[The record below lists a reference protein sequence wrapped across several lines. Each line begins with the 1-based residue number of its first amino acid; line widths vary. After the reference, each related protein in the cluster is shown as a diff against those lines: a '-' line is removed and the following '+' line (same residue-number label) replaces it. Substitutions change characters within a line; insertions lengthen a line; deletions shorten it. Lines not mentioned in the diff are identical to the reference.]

1 MSLLLIHPL
10 SGRARRAAVALA
22 LLALAGTAGAQ
33 VVVSQVYG
41 GGGNSGATLR
51 NDFIELKNI
60 STAAVAVGGW
70 SVQYTSATGS
80 GTWQLT
86 PIPAG
91 TTIPAGGYLLIQ
103 QAQGAS
109 GSVSLPTP
117 DVIGTIPMA
126 SGSGKVAL
134 VGNAT
139 ALTGACPLGTPVVD
153 FAGYGTANCSEGA
166 PTAAL
171 SNSTAAVRGSDGCTD
186 TNNNA
191 SDFSVLAP
199 APRNSATAAAIC
211 TGGGGG
217 GEALAAAIPTIQGSG
232 ATSPLVGQRVVTSGV
247 VTRLTNNGF
256 FIQDLQG
263 DGDPATSDGVFVFTA
278 SAPAAPAQVGNL
290 VQVTG
295 TVIEFAPGAGTVATP
310 LTQIASVTSVAL
322 LGTGYSLTPVAVALP
337 LATGDSLERFEGM
350 LVRLEGLLTV
360 QQNFFQARF
369 GQLTLGVGRH
379 ETPTNRH
386 RPGTPQALALAD
398 LQARSRI
405 LLDDGSSVQNV
416 NPTPYFFGSGLPR
429 AGDSV
434 ANLVGVIDFGLATAS
449 AAGPG
454 LYRVQP
460 TAAPSFSATNP
471 RPASF
476 AGLNADRTKLGAMNV
491 LNYFTT
497 FTNGQTADGQT
508 GQGCLLDGAVSA
520 GNCRGA
526 NNLEEFVRQRDKIVR
541 ALAGLDADVVGL
553 MEIQNNGN
561 VAVQNLADAL
571 NTQTRGGPW
580 ATVALPAQGTGSDA
594 IRLAILYKPG
604 RVTPVGTPVS
614 DTDPVNNRPTLA
626 QTFQTP
632 AGDRFVLVV
641 NHFKSKG
648 GCPAP
653 GSGPDADQ
661 GDGQGCWNATRVQ
674 QAERLRT
681 FVAQLQSSAG
691 TNDVLLV
698 GDLNAYGQEDPIHL
712 LTSNGYVDQALRFDP
727 FAYSYVFDGTAGR
740 LDYAISS
747 LSMSPKIVGA
757 RYWHINADESVAYDY
772 NLEFKQ
778 PACPTCAPDPANRF
792 DAFRSSDHDPVLVLV
807 DFAATRQAAAV
818 RAAPAARSTQRPTA
832 GGR

>member
-1 MSLLLIHPL
+1 MSLLLTHPL
-10 SGRARRAAVALA
+10 PGRARRAVFALA
-22 LLALAGTAGAQ
+22 LLALAGTASAQ

-51 NDFIELKNI
+51 NDFIELKN
-60 STAAVAVGGW
+60 TTAAAVAVGGW
-70 SVQYTSATGS
+70 SVQYNSATGT
-80 GTWQLT
+80 GAWQVT
-86 PIPAG
+86 AIPAG
-91 TTIPAGGYLLIQ
+91 TSIPAGGYLLIQ
-103 QAQGAS
+103 QAQGT
-109 GSVSLPTP
+109 GGTTSLPTP
-117 DVIGTIPMA
+117 DVTGTIAMA
-126 SGSGKVAL
+126 AGSGKVAL
-134 VGNAT
+134 VSSSTLLSGSCPT
-139 ALTGACPLGTPVVD
+139 GGALVD
-153 FAGYGTANCSEGA
+153 FVGYGTANCSEGA
-166 PTAAL
+166 PTAVL
-171 SNSTAAVRGSDGCTD
+171 TNTTAAVRGSDGCTD

-217 GEALAAAIPTIQGSG
+217 GEALAAAIPAIQGSG
-232 ATSPLVGQRVVTSGV
+232 DTSPLVGQRVVTSGV
-247 VTRLTNNGF
+247 VTRQTSNGF
-256 FIQDLQG
+256 FIQDLTG
-263 DGDPATSDGVFVFTA
+263 DGNPATSDGLFVFSAA
-278 SAPAAPAQVGNL
+278 SGWPAAQLGNL

-295 TVIEFAPGAGTVATP
+295 TVIEFAPGAGTTATP
-310 LTQIASVTSVAL
+310 LTQIASVTSVNL
-322 LGTGYSLTPVAVALP
+322 LGTGYTLTPVAVTLP
-337 LATGDSLERFEGM
+337 VTSGDSLERFEGM
-350 LVRLEGLLTV
+350 LVRIDGTLTV

-405 LLDDGSSVQNV
+405 LLDDGSSMQNV
-416 NPTPYFFGSGLPR
+416 NPTPYFLGNGLPR
-429 AGDSV
+429 GGDSV
-434 ANLVGVIDFGLATAS
+434 SNLVGVLDFGLATAS

-454 LYRVQP
+454 LYRLQP
-460 TAAPSFSATNP
+460 TAAPSFIATNP

-476 AGLNADRTKLGAMNV
+476 AGMDADKVKLGAMNV

-508 GQGCLLDGAVSA
+508 GQGCSEGGTVTA

-526 NNLEEFVRQRDKIVR
+526 NSLEEFVRQRDKIVR
-541 ALAGLDADVVGL
+541 AIAGLDADAVGL

-561 VAVQNLADAL
+561 VAVQNLVDAL
-571 NTQTRGGPW
+571 NAQTRGGPW
-580 ATVALPAQGTGSDA
+580 ATVALPAQGTGTDA
-594 IRLAILYKPG
+594 IRLAVIYKPA
-604 RVTPVGTPVS
+604 RLTPVGTPVS

-641 NHFKSKG
+641 NHLKSKG
-648 GCPAP
+648 SCPAP

-674 QAERLRT
+674 QADRLRT
-681 FVAQLQSSAG
+681 FVAQVQASSG

-698 GDLNAYGQEDPIHL
+698 GDFNAYGQEDPIHL
-712 LTSNGYVDQALRFDP
+712 LTSNGYVDQALRFNP

-757 RYWHINADESVAYDY
+757 RYWPINADESVAYDY

-778 PACPTCAPDPANRF
+778 PACAACAPDPANRF

-807 DFAATRQAAAV
+807 DFAATRQPAAV
-818 RAAPAARSTQRPTA
+818 RAAPAGAVTLRPTA